1 MKTLQDVSALVLAE
15 VARAQAQWG
24 TSLGPYCAIDEKNTL
39 NDWAAYINIYLGH
52 ATGMGASKEE
62 VVRGLRKAAG
72 LTLAA
77 LLYAENDALAP
88 RHYDGQERPAS
99 LPEIQSVKVFSIT
112 EDDWMAGAT
121 LEECKAEY
129 IKSYGGDAYANEP
142 EVFADAHE
150 LDDEAMNRMKFSEE
164 DGHSAD
170 LQRAAQQDD
179 CRR

>member
-15 VARAQAQWG
+15 AARAQAQWG
-24 TSLGPYCAIDEKNTL
+24 TSFDEKNTL

-88 RHYDGQERPAS
+88 RHYDGQFFAS
-99 LPEIQSVKVFSIT
+99 SNS
-112 EDDWMAGAT
+112 
-121 LEECKAEY
+121 
-129 IKSYGGDAYANEP
+129 
-142 EVFADAHE
+142 
-150 LDDEAMNRMKFSEE
+150 
-164 DGHSAD
+164 
-170 LQRAAQQDD
+170 
-179 CRR
+179 